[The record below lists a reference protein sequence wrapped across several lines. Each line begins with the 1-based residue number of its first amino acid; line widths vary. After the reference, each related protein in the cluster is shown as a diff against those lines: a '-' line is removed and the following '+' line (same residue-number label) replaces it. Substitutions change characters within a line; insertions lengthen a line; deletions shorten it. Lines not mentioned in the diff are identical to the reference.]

1 MPSVVD
7 NQAIHNIID
16 KYSPMIYKIAYQNTR
31 DKYLSD
37 DITQEVFIKLLRSDK
52 SFDSEEHLKAWLI
65 RVTLNEVNG
74 IFRKADK
81 IETVP
86 LPEDDSLFVDAS
98 ENDLHLLDEIL
109 KLKKNYKNVIYL
121 HYYEGYTIKEI
132 AKILGK
138 KENTISTWLRRAK
151 LELEQILKEVNP

>member
-1 MPSVVD
+1 M
-7 NQAIHNIID
+7 
-16 KYSPMIYKIAYQNTR
+16 
-31 DKYLSD
+31 
-37 DITQEVFIKLLRSDK
+37 
-52 SFDSEEHLKAWLI
+52 
-65 RVTLNEVNG
+65 TLNEVNG
-74 IFRKADK
+74 IFRKAGK

-86 LPEDDSLFVDAS
+86 LPEDDSLFVDTS

-138 KENTISTWLRRAK
+138 KENTISTCLRRAK